1 MDIWQMKY
9 IVSIVENDFNITG
22 AAQKLHISQP
32 ALSKSITAFESEIN
46 IQIFTRLKGRLTD
59 LTPTGQIIYEKAKE
73 VIQHYDELLEVF
85 DFRSKSSIDTLLLGI
100 PPLIITTFFSNFFGQ
115 LKFERPDIHINSI
128 ELGASKLEQ
137 LLEELKLDFAV
148 LLKPTG
154 INLENYNECLLH
166 EGDVRIYMSD
176 KHPLAKKDRLT
187 WRDINNC
194 DFALCDDSFRLHHL
208 FLAKIKSENIIMNSL
223 LTAYSWDY
231 LFATI
236 RDSQM
241 ITPLPY
247 TSKYIFNMHGV
258 KEVPMEDPIPWQII
272 LAYRKKSTYTP
283 IEKFT
288 IEFSKKYFKSRA
300 NSKDLYNEE
309 NSLCNLK
316 RLP

>member
-9 IVSIVENDFNITG
+9 IVSIVENDFNITK

-32 ALSKSITAFESEIN
+32 ALSKSITLVESEIN
-46 IQIFTRLKGRLTD
+46 IQIFTRVKGRLAN

-73 VIQHYDELLEVF
+73 VIQHFDELLDVF
-85 DFRSKSSIDTLLLGI
+85 DFRSKHTEDTLMLGI
-100 PPLIITTFFSNFFGQ
+100 PPLIITTFFSNFFSQ
-115 LKFERPDIHINSI
+115 LKYDRPDIQISTI

-137 LLEELKLDFAV
+137 MLEELKIDFAV

-154 INLENYNECLLH
+154 ICMDNYNECLLH
-166 EGDVRIYMSD
+166 EGDIRIYMSD
-176 KHPLAKKDRLT
+176 KHPLAEKDVLT
-187 WRDINNC
+187 WEDINHC
-194 DFALCDDSFRLHHL
+194 DFALCDDSFRVHHL
-208 FLAKIKSENIIMNSL
+208 FLDKIKTENVVMNSL

-258 KEVPMEDPIPWQII
+258 KEVPIENPIPWQII
-272 LAYRKKSTYTP
+272 LAYRKKSSYTP
-283 IEKFT
+283 LEKYT
-288 IEFSKKYFKSRA
+288 IEFFKNYFSTR
-300 NSKDLYNEE
+300 LYPNKISDELE
-309 NSLCNLK
+309 K
-316 RLP
+316 